1 MSRRPLVPGQYLHIY
16 ISTHCLVLAITSELS
31 QCRNLQQ
38 SIAPQHRARDP
49 CVISAEISGAA
60 VNKTN
65 ILPDP
70 DCRLSN

>member
-16 ISTHCLVLAITSELS
+16 ISTHCLVLAVAVS
-31 QCRNLQQ
+31 Q
-38 SIAPQHRARDP
+38 SAAIHRAPAPGTGRDP

>member
-16 ISTHCLVLAITSELS
+16 ALPGARCILRAVAVSQSPAI
-31 QCRNLQQ
+31 
-38 SIAPQHRARDP
+38 HRAPAPGTGRDP